1 MSLKKNQHE
10 LFRQFFE
17 KPTRAFL
24 SQVLKENI
32 GETDYLDFK
41 AEWPKFEHVAKHIL
55 AMGNSGGGA
64 IVLGVTEEQS
74 GEFSS
79 KGLEKLQDR
88 ADLNKKLRKFV
99 PEQLNYELFNFSY
112 DKAEPSLEGKNFQVI
127 MVEYSE
133 KILPLLALKE
143 GSGIQSNVAYVRNG
157 TESIPANRE
166 QLEQL
171 INARIDTE
179 YSSTPPL
186 ELTHHLEPLKTLC
199 EYVDK
204 LEYEDLLDSDSF
216 MREIMEFAGDN
227 DYRDFLYEIISSKK
241 QVIRKIIH

>member
-41 AEWPKFEHVAKHIL
+41 AEWPRLEHVAKHML

-64 IVLGVTEEQS
+64 IVFGVTEEQS
-74 GEFSS
+74 GEFDS

-88 ADLNKKLRKFV
+88 ADLNKKFRKFV

-112 DKAEPSLEGKNFQVI
+112 DKTEPSLEGKNFQVI
-127 MVEYSE
+127 MIEYSE

-143 GSGIQSNVAYVRNG
+143 GPGIQSNVAYVRSG

-179 YSSTPPL
+179 YSSTPTL
-186 ELTHHLEPLKTLC
+186 ELTHHLEQLKTLC
-199 EYVDK
+199 EHVDK
-204 LEYEDLLDSDSF
+204 LEYEELLDSGSF
-216 MREIMEFAGDN
+216 MREILEFAGDD
-227 DYRDFLYEIISSKK
+227 DYRDFLNEIISSKK

>member
-55 AMGNSGGGA
+55 AMGNTGGGA

-74 GEFSS
+74 GEFNST
-79 KGLEKLQDR
+79 GLEKLQDR

-99 PEQLNYELFNFSY
+99 PDQLNYELFNFTY
-112 DKAEPSLEGKNFQVI
+112 DKTEPSLEGKNFQVI

-143 GSGIQSNVAYVRNG
+143 GSGIQSNVAYVRSG
-157 TESIPANRE
+157 TESIPANRD

-171 INARIDTE
+171 INTRIDTE
-179 YSSTPPL
+179 YSSTPTL
-186 ELTHHLEPLKTLC
+186 ELTHHLEQLKILC

-204 LEYEDLLDSDSF
+204 MEYEELLDSESF
-216 MREIMEFAGDN
+216 MRGILEFVGDN
-227 DYRDFLYEIISSKK
+227 DYRDFLQEIISSKK